1 MQLPLEPERLGSM
14 NYKSKIVEQL
24 VKNKRDGDITIIEN
38 VSKRDRSALEKALAA
53 KSATIIVVK
62 S

>member
-1 MQLPLEPERLGSM
+1 M